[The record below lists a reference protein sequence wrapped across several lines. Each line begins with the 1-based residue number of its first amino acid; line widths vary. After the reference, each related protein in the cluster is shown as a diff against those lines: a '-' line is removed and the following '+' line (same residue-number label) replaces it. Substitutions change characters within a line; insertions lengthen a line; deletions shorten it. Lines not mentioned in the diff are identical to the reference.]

1 MKCGRDVLNDV
12 CNLYQGL
19 IVKVRDDVAASVM
32 FFLENCLYGFQMLV
46 IRVRESGHGENV

>member
-1 MKCGRDVLNDV
+1 MLNYV

-19 IVKVRDDVAASVM
+19 IVKVRDDVAASVI